1 MDYLDINIS
10 IHNNTHLFENLIW
23 KLEWQKKLI
32 IGTNFKSENKN
43 IYLWCK
49 NIYFKSENKNIV

>member
-1 MDYLDINIS
+1 MDWLDINIS

-32 IGTNFKSENKN
+32 IDTNFKSENKKY
-43 IYLWCK
+43 IFVVY
-49 NIYFKSENKNIV
+49 NKELI